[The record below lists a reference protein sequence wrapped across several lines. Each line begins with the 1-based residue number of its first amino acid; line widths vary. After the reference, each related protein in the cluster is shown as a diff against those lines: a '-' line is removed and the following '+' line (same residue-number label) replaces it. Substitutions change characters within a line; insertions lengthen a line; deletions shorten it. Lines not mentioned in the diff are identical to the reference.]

1 MLMYPLI
8 FLLTVQICFYCKRRT
23 TLQRRKHVMPACAQ
37 CSLHENRITESV
49 DPSNTMIS
57 WSIWPSTSEVDAV
70 ASSTLFGACLLV
82 SYIICPQ
89 QHSRVDIVGF

>member
-1 MLMYPLI
+1 
-8 FLLTVQICFYCKRRT
+8 
-23 TLQRRKHVMPACAQ
+23 LQRRKHVMPACAQ

-82 SYIICPQ
+82 SYIICTFSAYNNIAEWILLVFNRYQ
-89 QHSRVDIVGF
+89 DSYS